1 MTELSKEAQD
11 LLMKVQ
17 TQNQELQEII
27 MQKQNKEMQKIEIE
41 EALREIKDKTEIYKE
56 VGGILV
62 KTDKKKIQE
71 ELEEEKEML
80 SIREK
85 QIKTREETL
94 KTEIE
99 KNQKKLMSFI
109 QGANPAG

>member
-17 TQNQELQEII
+17 MQNQELQEIMI
-27 MQKQNKEMQKIEIE
+27 QKQNREMQKIEIE
-41 EALREIKDKTEIYKE
+41 EALKEIKDKTEIYKE
-56 VGGILV
+56 IGGILV
-62 KTDKKKIQE
+62 KTDKNKIQE
-71 ELEEEKEML
+71 ELEEEKDMI

-85 QIKTREETL
+85 QVNAREEKL
-94 KTEIE
+94 KSEIE
-99 KNQKKLMSFI
+99 ENQKKLMSFI